1 MCFKH
6 KHKTGGWEF
15 APFHLNSMTP
25 NHKQTEHELIKRIFD
40 QKDDCW
46 LKLKNLASI
55 QNELKTS
62 QGTDERKNNKKFEE
76 LKLTLRLNRLIAQS
90 LKDMTV

>member
-1 MCFKH
+1 
-6 KHKTGGWEF
+6 
-15 APFHLNSMTP
+15 MTP
-25 NHKQTEHELIKRIFD
+25 NHKQTENELIKRIFD

>member
-1 MCFKH
+1 
-6 KHKTGGWEF
+6 
-15 APFHLNSMTP
+15 MTP
-25 NHKQTEHELIKRIFD
+25 NHKQTEHELINRIFD

-62 QGTDERKNNKKFEE
+62 QGTDERKKNKKFEE